1 MDVDVKFSDMINL
14 NPSPENENIE
24 EKCEI
29 QDIWGILGKRWSLLI
44 LKNLSKG
51 HVVRFNELKL
61 NLKGISSTVL
71 SERLSE
77 LEQEGLIGKKI
88 YAEVPLRVEYTLTSK
103 TKDLEPIL
111 HSLSG
116 WCDKLEEKKNI

>member
-1 MDVDVKFSDMINL
+1 MKFSDMINL
-14 NPSPENENIE
+14 NPSPETENIE

-51 HVVRFNELKL
+51 HVVRFNELKR

-77 LEQEGLIGKKI
+77 LEQEGLVVKKI

-116 WCDKLEEKKNI
+116 WCDKWEEKKNI

>member
-1 MDVDVKFSDMINL
+1 MKFSDMINL
-14 NPSPENENIE
+14 NTSPKSENIE

-51 HVVRFNELKL
+51 HVVRFNELKR

-77 LEQEGLIGKKI
+77 LEQEGLVVKKI

-116 WCDKLEEKKNI
+116 WCDKWEEKKNI

>member
-1 MDVDVKFSDMINL
+1 MKFSDMINL
-14 NPSPENENIE
+14 NTSPKSENIE

-51 HVVRFNELKL
+51 HVVRFNELKR

-77 LEQEGLIGKKI
+77 LEQEGLVVKKI

-111 HSLSG
+111 RSLSG
-116 WCDKLEEKKNI
+116 WCDKWEEKKNI